1 MKLKKAIDDLQI
13 GTKHYKLIVLNQ
25 ESKDCIN
32 ECKSLDFDGVVK
44 VDINRLLTEKLL
56 DGKTKE
62 EKEHETWDFIKS
74 YLDSLDFKILVLHDV
89 NYMFS
94 EELGNLDVI
103 SNFKYYS
110 RNGNIIV
117 LFING
122 KLIDNHLIYSEEGY
136 SDYRSMD
143 VSEVNLV
150 GWE

>member
-1 MKLKKAIDDLQI
+1 
-13 GTKHYKLIVLNQ
+13 
-25 ESKDCIN
+25 
-32 ECKSLDFDGVVK
+32 
-44 VDINRLLTEKLL
+44 
-56 DGKTKE
+56 
-62 EKEHETWDFIKS
+62 
-74 YLDSLDFKILVLHDV
+74 
-89 NYMFS
+89 MFS

>member
-1 MKLKKAIDDLQI
+1 MNLKEAIEDLQT
-13 GTKHYKLIVLNQ
+13 GTKHYKLIVLNK

-44 VDINRLLTEKLL
+44 VDINRVLNEKLL

-62 EKEHETWDFIKS
+62 EKEHETWDLIKN
-74 YLDSLDFKILVLHDV
+74 YLDSLNFNILFLHNV
-89 NYMFS
+89 EYMFS
-94 EELGNLDVI
+94 KELGNLDVI

-110 RNGNIIV
+110 RNGHIIV
-117 LFING
+117 LFVNG

-136 SDYRSMD
+136 PDYRSMD

>member
-1 MKLKKAIDDLQI
+1 MNLKKAIEDLQT

-25 ESKDCIN
+25 GSKDCIN

-44 VDINRLLTEKLL
+44 VDITRLLTEELL

-74 YLDSLDFKILVLHDV
+74 YLNNLNFKILVLHDV
-89 NYMFS
+89 DYMFS

-110 RNGNIIV
+110 RNGHIIV

-122 KLIDNHLIYSEEGY
+122 KLIDNHIIYSEEGY
-136 SDYRSMD
+136 PDYRSMD

>member
-122 KLIDNHLIYSEEGY
+122 KLIGNHLIYSEEGY

>member
-1 MKLKKAIDDLQI
+1 MNLKKAIEDLQI

-44 VDINRLLTEKLL
+44 VDITRLLTEELL

-62 EKEHETWDFIKS
+62 EKEYETWEFIKS
-74 YLDSLDFKILVLHDV
+74 YLDNLNFKILVLHDV
-89 NYMFS
+89 DYMFS

-110 RNGNIIV
+110 RNGHIIV

-122 KLIDNHLIYSEEGY
+122 KLIDNHIIYSEEGY
-136 SDYRSMD
+136 PDYRSMD

>member
-1 MKLKKAIDDLQI
+1 MNLKKAIGDLQT

-44 VDINRLLTEKLL
+44 VDINRLLTEELL

-74 YLDSLDFKILVLHDV
+74 YLDNLNFKILVLHDV
-89 NYMFS
+89 DYMFS

-110 RNGNIIV
+110 RNGHIIV

-122 KLIDNHLIYSEEGY
+122 KLIDNHIIYSEEGY
-136 SDYRSMD
+136 PDYRSMD

>member
-1 MKLKKAIDDLQI
+1 MNLKEAIEDLKT
-13 GTKHYKLIVLNQ
+13 GTKHYKLLVLNQ
-25 ESKDCIN
+25 ESKECIN

-44 VDINRLLTEKLL
+44 IDMTRLLIDELL
-56 DGKTKE
+56 ENKNEE
-62 EKEHETWDFIKS
+62 EKEHETWDFIKT
-74 YLDSLDFKILVLHDV
+74 YLDNLDFKILVLYDV
-89 NYMFS
+89 DYMFS

-110 RNGNIIV
+110 RNGHVIV

-136 SDYRSMD
+136 PDYRSMD
-143 VSEVNLV
+143 VSEVNIV

>member
-1 MKLKKAIDDLQI
+1 VNLKKAIEDLQI

-44 VDINRLLTEKLL
+44 VDITRLLTEELL

-62 EKEHETWDFIKS
+62 EKEYETWEFIKS
-74 YLDSLDFKILVLHDV
+74 YLDNLNFKILVLHDV
-89 NYMFS
+89 DYMFS

-110 RNGNIIV
+110 RNGHIIV

-122 KLIDNHLIYSEEGY
+122 KLIDNHIIYSEEGY
-136 SDYRSMD
+136 PDYRSMD